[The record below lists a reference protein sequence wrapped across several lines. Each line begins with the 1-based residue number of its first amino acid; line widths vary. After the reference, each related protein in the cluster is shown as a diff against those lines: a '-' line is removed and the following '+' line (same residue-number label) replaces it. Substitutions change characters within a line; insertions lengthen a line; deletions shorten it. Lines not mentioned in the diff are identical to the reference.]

1 MLIMKRI
8 KYLLMSLLLL
18 VSTLSSY
25 SQTNKEIILALKTGN
40 STELSKYFISNV
52 ELIIGEKEGVYS
64 KSQALVI
71 LKDFYK
77 TNKPK
82 NFSVLHE
89 GGKDGAKY
97 VIGNLKTD
105 KMLYRVYFLIKKQ
118 GAKSYIHTLRIE
130 EE

>member
-1 MLIMKRI
+1 MKI
-8 KYLLMSLLLL
+8 LKFLL
-18 VSTLSSY
+18 VGLFVVTSSLTSY

-40 STELSKYFISNV
+40 STQLSSYFISNV

-64 KSQALVI
+64 KTQAHVI

-77 TNKPK
+77 SNNPK

-105 KMLYRVYFLIKKQ
+105 KSIYRVYFLIKKQ
-118 GAKSYIHTLRIE
+118 GEKSYIHTLRIE

>member
-1 MLIMKRI
+1 MKAI
-8 KYLLMSLLLL
+8 KYLLMSLLTI
-18 VSTLSSY
+18 SFALSSY

-40 STELSKYFISNV
+40 STELSKFFISNV

-71 LKDFYK
+71 LKNFYK
-77 TNKPK
+77 QNKPQ
-82 NFSVLHE
+82 NFSILHE

-97 VIGNLKTD
+97 VIGNLKTN
-105 KMLYRVYFLIKKQ
+105 KSIYRVYFLIKKQ
-118 GAKSYIHTLRIE
+118 GQKSYIHTLRIE

>member
-1 MLIMKRI
+1 MKRI
-8 KYLLMSLLLL
+8 KYLLMILLIATSAL
-18 VSTLSSY
+18 TSY

-64 KSQALVI
+64 KSQSLVI
-71 LKDFYK
+71 LKNFYK

-82 NFSVLHE
+82 DFSILHE

-105 KMLYRVYFLIKKQ
+105 KSIYRVYFLIKKQ
-118 GAKSYIHTLRIE
+118 GEKSYIHTLRIE

>member
-1 MLIMKRI
+1 MKLI
-8 KYLLMSLLLL
+8 KYLLINLLLF
-18 VSTLSSY
+18 STFLSY
-25 SQTNKEIILALKTGN
+25 SQTNKDINFALKKGN

-71 LKDFYK
+71 LKDFYR

-82 NFSVLHE
+82 DFSILHE

-105 KMLYRVYFLIKKQ
+105 KNIYRVYYLLKIQ
-118 GAKSYIHTLRIE
+118 NNKSYIHTLRIE
-130 EE
+130 KE